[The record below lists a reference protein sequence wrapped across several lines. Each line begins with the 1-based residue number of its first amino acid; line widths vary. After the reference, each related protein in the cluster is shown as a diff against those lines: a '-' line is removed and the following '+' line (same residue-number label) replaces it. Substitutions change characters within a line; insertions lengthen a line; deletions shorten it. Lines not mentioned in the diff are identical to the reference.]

1 MSKDYLAGRLLKM
14 EMKLFG
20 IYDTKDVVVSD
31 VALKPYLNITPRL
44 LLKSHGRSIGK
55 FGNAKV
61 HIIEKLANHLAVPGH
76 SGKKQKIIT
85 SWSSGKY
92 NRNMQTILDVL
103 ETIHNK
109 TKQNPLQVIVKAIE
123 NASPRDETTTIE
135 YGGAR
140 YPQAVDVS
148 PLRRI
153 NIATRWFVQGAYN
166 KCFGKKTKMVDALA
180 REIMMAAEGNM
191 ESFAMSK
198 KNDAEKQADAAR

>member
-1 MSKDYLAGRLLKM
+1 MDF
-14 EMKLFG
+14 KLFG

-31 VALKPYLNITPRL
+31 IALKPYLNITPRL
-44 LLKSHGRSIGK
+44 LLKSHGRAIGK

-153 NIATRWFVQGAYN
+153 NITTRWFVQGAYN